1 LAIITMQT
9 MPAASWPHR
18 VLSEA
23 MVGALIVV
31 GLVVTYPSLG
41 VAAVI
46 GPSGL
51 YFPVNVRGGDR
62 ALLQTHFWPDANCAF
77 ATDAN
82 CAMQKRSER

>member
-31 GLVVTYPSLG
+31 MLVVTYPSLG
-41 VAAVI
+41 DA
-46 GPSGL
+46 
-51 YFPVNVRGGDR
+51 
-62 ALLQTHFWPDANCAF
+62 ALLACWPF
-77 ATDAN
+77 SS
-82 CAMQKRSER
+82 R